1 MDTQT
6 ISQLIVAISQGLVD
20 EKNAVNVTVD
30 EPTEDN
36 TVVFHLHVA
45 PDDMGRVIGKQ
56 LAAALGIPCYD
67 RTIIQKTSEKSGLSP
82 DFIARAE
89 ERARSRFHLSIAPI
103 GIGAPAFTHQGVP
116 VSHQAFFAQ
125 AEVIR
130 EEARLDQVRRDVD
143 ERIAAEERRLEVAQG
158 ELRLF
163 IQAVRG
169 VCGKQLELLDRLPE
183 LPAAPPAEESP
194 ARQEAPLAE
203 TRPVPELPAEEV
215 AAVDEEEIERNIQ
228 EAVAALGSAPE
239 PAEAD
244 PFAEDPAMVPGEDS
258 LQATRVLNLDELQF
272 GRNYKP

>member
-1 MDTQT
+1 M
-6 ISQLIVAISQGLVD
+6 
-20 EKNAVNVTVD
+20 
-30 EPTEDN
+30 EP
-36 TVVFHLHVA
+36 L
-45 PDDMGRVIGKQ
+45 
-56 LAAALGIPCYD
+56 
-67 RTIIQKTSEKSGLSP
+67 
-82 DFIARAE
+82 
-89 ERARSRFHLSIAPI
+89 
-103 GIGAPAFTHQGVP
+103 
-116 VSHQAFFAQ
+116 
-125 AEVIR
+125 
-130 EEARLDQVRRDVD
+130 
-143 ERIAAEERRLEVAQG
+143 LEVKNLKIEFTTERG
-158 ELRLF
+158 V